1 MPNTAF
7 KTAFGPWAVVT
18 GASDGIGHSFALA
31 LAKRGVHLILTAR
44 REPLLQELA
53 ASLRR
58 RYEVQVV
65 VVAADYASPAGVAL
79 TLSAIEG
86 REIGLLVCSAGFGTA
101 GPFLQNELADEL
113 QMIQVNCSALADLS
127 WHMGQ
132 KMVSQGRGGLIL
144 LSSIVAFQGVPRS
157 ANYAATKAYVQTL
170 AEGLNGEWASQGVP
184 VMAVAPGPVQTGFAA
199 RSNLRMGKAAHPDVV
214 AEESLCRLGKQVTV
228 RPGWLAKVLGYGLAS
243 APRWVRVRI
252 MGVIMKGMTRH
263 LPG

>member
-1 MPNTAF
+1 MSKAKF
-7 KTAFGPWAVVT
+7 KAAFGPWAVVT

-44 REPLLQELA
+44 REPLLQVVA
-53 ASLRR
+53 ARLRSS
-58 RYEVQVV
+58 YGIEVV
-65 VVAADYASPAGVAL
+65 VVAADYAVPSGVAL
-79 TLSAIEG
+79 TLKAVEG

-101 GPFLQNELADEL
+101 GPFLQNDITNELE
-113 QMIQVNCSALADLS
+113 MVQVNCSALADLS
-127 WHMGQ
+127 WHLGQ
-132 KMVSQGRGGLIL
+132 TMIRQGRGGLIL

-170 AEGLNGEWASQGVP
+170 AEGLNGEWAIHGVP
-184 VMAVAPGPVQTGFAA
+184 VMAVAPGPVQTGFAT

-214 AEESLCRLGKQVTV
+214 AEESLRKLGKRVTV
-228 RPGWLAKVLGYGLAS
+228 RPGWLAKILGYGLAS
-243 APRWVRVRI
+243 APRWVRVKI